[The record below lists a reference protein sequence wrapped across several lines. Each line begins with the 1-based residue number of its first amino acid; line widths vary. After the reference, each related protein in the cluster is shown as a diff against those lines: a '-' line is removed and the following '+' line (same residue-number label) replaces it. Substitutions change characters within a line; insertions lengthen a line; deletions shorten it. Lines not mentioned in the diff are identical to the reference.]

1 MSVVASIDDMRRPEK
16 ALTVCPLCLLFVH
29 CVWPI
34 VVVCSLF
41 ILTRLKHSS
50 CYTWYSPLCL
60 SCVFTCVNIGQLTS
74 GVGNRRNGAK
84 IK

>member
-1 MSVVASIDDMRRPEK
+1 MCRLERNFDD
-16 ALTVCPLCLLFVH
+16 LSFISLFVQ

-41 ILTRLKHSS
+41 ILSRPKHF
-50 CYTWYSPLCL
+50 CCLNWYSPLCL

-74 GVGNRRNGAK
+74 GIGNRRNKAK